1 MNVYFISG
9 IGADERLF
17 THIRLPAGFYPYY
30 IKWIEPLRNESIEAY
45 AARLTGQ
52 MDFSRPAVIIGLS
65 VGGIMASEIAKIHPV
80 LTVLIS
86 SVPVASHLPPYYTWA
101 RRLGIMKALPGSFF
115 KLTVTC
121 KHALLMRSRENR
133 KIVFRVIW
141 SGNNRFIRWAMNAVL
156 HWDNEELPV
165 PYTHIHG
172 TRDVVFPVRY
182 TKPTHII
189 QGGHMLVMN
198 HPEKINAI
206 LRDALLNVKML

>member
-17 THIRLPAGFYPYY
+17 MHIRLPEGFQPCHV
-30 IKWIEPLRNESIEAY
+30 KWIEPLYKESIEAY
-45 AARLTGQ
+45 AARLAVQ
-52 MDFSRPAVIIGLS
+52 MDLTRPAVIIGLS
-65 VGGIMASEIAKIHPV
+65 LGGIMASEIAKIHPV

-101 RRLGIMKALPGSFF
+101 RRMGIMKALPGSFF
-115 KLTVTC
+115 KLTATC
-121 KHALLMRSRENR
+121 KHALLMRSRKNR

-141 SGNNRFIRWAMNAVL
+141 SGDNRFIHWAMNAVL
-156 HWDNEELPV
+156 RWKNEAAPH
-165 PYTHIHG
+165 PYIHIHG
-172 TRDVVFPVRY
+172 TRDEVFPVRY